1 MEKWN
6 SLAIGLVRYAS
17 RSGGIIAERVA
28 VIEISKKAMMTRH
41 NIILRLAYLT
51 HRNERSKSSF
61 NSF

>member
-28 VIEISKKAMMTRH
+28 VIEISKKAMMPRH
-41 NIILRLAYLT
+41 NFILRLAYLT
-51 HRNERSKSSF
+51 NYDDNR
-61 NSF
+61 